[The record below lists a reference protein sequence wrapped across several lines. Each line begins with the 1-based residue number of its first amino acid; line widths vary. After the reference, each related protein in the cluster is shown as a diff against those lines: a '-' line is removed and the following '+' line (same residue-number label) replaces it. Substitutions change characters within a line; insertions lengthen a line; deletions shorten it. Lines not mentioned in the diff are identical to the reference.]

1 MLPLGKHLI
10 RMEGDTLFMVT
21 RGVVTGDEMVELFGR
36 FDTIRREHGM
46 LFVLFD
52 SRLNTG
58 LEPQARKFALEQTD
72 AGRGADLQVLFGAPF
87 GVRVIINMIL
97 SALKL
102 LGKKSASVYMMGT
115 ESEARAFFE
124 QERERVRREAKKSP

>member
-10 RMEGDTLFMVT
+10 RIEGDTLFMVT

-36 FDTIRREHGM
+36 FDEIKREHGM

-58 LEPQARKFALEQTD
+58 MEPQARKFALEQTD
-72 AGRGADLQVLFGAPF
+72 VGRGADLQVLFGASF

-102 LGKKSASVYMMGT
+102 LGKKSTSVYMMGA

-124 QERERVRREAKKSP
+124 QERERVRRELKKSP